1 MVMRYQTIEQRSNGA
16 FNKLGGCWVL
26 VDGDYSKYVYK
37 NTLNGDLLYIFRNEN
52 MKGYGANKYGLVV

>member
-1 MVMRYQTIEQRSNGA
+1 MAMRYQTIEQRRTGA

-52 MKGYGANKYGLVV
+52 MKGY